1 MSEAKTAR
9 LYLGAAATAAI
20 AARASSEDRAA
31 LEPFARHFAIA
42 FQDRDDLLGAG
53 VVESRI
59 GGSAEGDIR
68 QGKRTRLFVLAI
80 QRLAAKDR
88 GAFLRAYGRGPRT
101 TKGDVRTVRELLREH
116 VLPTMEV
123 RIADHLV
130 EARRALE
137 RLPSKDLEARR
148 MVSHGPAAHSAHPPQ
163 LSRPRAGVPDAA
175 PAP

>member
-1 MSEAKTAR
+1 MTRTAR
-9 LYLGAAATAAI
+9 EGRLPARWARKGSRIAGPGAAAPTAAI
-20 AARASSEDRAA
+20 AARASSEDSAA
-31 LEPFARHFAIA
+31 LETFARHFAIA

-101 TKGDVRTVRELLREH
+101 TRSDLRSVRELLRER
-116 VLPTMEV
+116 VLPTMET

-130 EARRALE
+130 AARRALE

-148 MVSHGPAAHSAHPPQ
+148 LLEALLDAQ
-163 LSRPRAGVPDAA
+163 RSRLR
-175 PAP
+175 